1 MGHTPYKGYLVN
13 SFTLSAVLNY
23 PQPSVSSDLTYPK
36 ASPMAM
42 AATLSSLTSSF
53 SSLSFSSR
61 ISPKPFQPLSFAPPK
76 PLSLKSAA
84 PKFPALIVASSAVE
98 VDFSAAEVASSPAEV
113 ADPNVVEALDIT
125 KLVKSRLP
133 GGFAAQTLIG
143 TGRRKSAVARV
154 VLTEGTGNVY
164 INYREAKD
172 YLQGN
177 PEWLRY
183 VKTPLEAF
191 GYERSYDVFV
201 KAHGGGLS
209 GQAQAICLGVARAL
223 LRVSASHRPTLKE
236 KGLLTR
242 DSRVV
247 ERKKVGLKKARK
259 RPQYSKR

>member
-1 MGHTPYKGYLVN
+1 MLYH
-13 SFTLSAVLNY
+13 
-23 PQPSVSSDLTYPK
+23 QPHSVSSVLANPK

-42 AATLSSLTSSF
+42 ATTLSSLTSSF
-53 SSLSFSSR
+53 SSLSFSSQ
-61 ISPKPFQPLSFAPPK
+61 ISSKPFHSISFAPPK
-76 PLSLKSAA
+76 PFSLKSAA
-84 PKFPALIVASSAVE
+84 PKFPALIVASSAAE
-98 VDFSAAEVASSPAEV
+98 VDSSAAEFDFSAAEVASSPDEV
-113 ADPNVVEALDIT
+113 ADSNVVEAVDIK

-143 TGRRKSAVARV
+143 TGRRKCAIARV

-164 INYREAKD
+164 INCREAKE

-191 GYERSYDVFV
+191 GYENSYDVFV

-223 LRVSASHRPTLKE
+223 LKVSATHRPTLKE

-242 DSRVV
+242 DTRVV